1 MTTRLLVIAAFAVL
15 VVLPAA
21 AQRKAPPAAAIVED
35 LDARVKGA
43 ELLAYVETG
52 HRIDASGGTVVLNYL
67 ASCVRETITGGT
79 LVVGERE
86 STVTGGQVKRDT
98 LAACDSGKLV
108 LRESEGGKSGAMVF
122 RKGGNQ
128 QGRATL
134 PKPEIVIY
142 GSSPIITPVEAT
154 DIVLIERLDVQGS
167 IMSLHTSK
175 GKVDLAAEGKQ
186 LEPGGLYKARAGA
199 AEMVFLV
206 DSAAKP
212 GNAPPAARLLRF

>member
-1 MTTRLLVIAAFAVL
+1 MTTRLTVIAMSAVL

-21 AQRKAPPAAAIVED
+21 AQQKAPPAAAIVED

-52 HRIDASGGTVVLNYL
+52 RRIDASGGTVVLNYL
-67 ASCVRETITGGT
+67 VSCVRETVTGGT

-86 STVTGGQVKRDT
+86 SAVTGGQVKRDT
-98 LAACDSGKLV
+98 LGSCDSGKLV
-108 LRESEGGKSGAMVF
+108 LRESEGGKSGAALA
-122 RKGGNQ
+122 RKSGGL

-134 PKPEIVIY
+134 PKPEIVLY
-142 GSSPIITPVEAT
+142 GSSPIITPVQAA
-154 DIVLIERLDVQGS
+154 DVVLIERLDVQGS
-167 IMSLHTSK
+167 IMNLRTSK
-175 GKVDLAAEGKQ
+175 GRVDLAAEGKH
-186 LEPGGLYKARAGA
+186 LEPGGLYKATAGT

-212 GNAPPAARLLRF
+212 GKAPPAARLLRF